1 MMSSSFI
8 PMKINIF
15 SSDIGFL
22 PNFWYFPN
30 WTQFSFFNILLYY
43 IIYAYPLTN
52 EMIINWRASPRQANN
67 IFSYIFRERQAY
79 KDLRIIQRVCILGRR
94 CLRLDL
100 WRSRTRPQSRPD
112 FLVFVH
118 SVYGWWAN
126 LWDTQQE
133 SQGGNKEFGNPG
145 RRGRRWFMAH
155 DDMNSWRH
163 KSWALYLY
171 IVSNPLPSK

>member
-52 EMIINWRASPRQANN
+52 EMIINWRASPNQANAYWGNVRHRGLSYQVVN
-67 IFSYIFRERQAY
+67 ITLRKSMVHGPWTMIYGPFIFISFQINSPQNS
-79 KDLRIIQRVCILGRR
+79 LSILI
-94 CLRLDL
+94 CTQTLVVFPSNVVSSWLCAI
-100 WRSRTRPQSRPD
+100 
-112 FLVFVH
+112 FLKVL
-118 SVYGWWAN
+118 G
-126 LWDTQQE
+126 
-133 SQGGNKEFGNPG
+133 
-145 RRGRRWFMAH
+145 
-155 DDMNSWRH
+155 
-163 KSWALYLY
+163 
-171 IVSNPLPSK
+171 